1 MTNESRAVSTDAAA
15 GKRKHVAMFLLI
27 VAAAFAVWLALS
39 FSAPARIIKHKI
51 TLAAVALV
59 KSPWEKKADDW
70 EKMADAPVALLESAG
85 AVVDG
90 RIYVFGGIERTSRF
104 GLKGGTAVYVYDPG
118 TDSWTQNAD
127 MPTGVTHV
135 VAAVDGYEVW
145 FAGGWLGSRS
155 GGFDGTREV
164 WVYDTRSDLWRRGPP
179 LPRAIASGALVRHD
193 RWLHFFGGF
202 LGEDGERMSGKHWVL
217 DLDGATT
224 WKPRAPIP
232 EPRGHI
238 SAVTLNDRIYAI
250 GGMHGHHVDARD
262 LTWVHAYDPAGDTW
276 TELAPLPSRRSHN
289 EASTFV
295 HNGRIYVLGGKNY
308 SDHPFF
314 RERGLPYMNAYDPG
328 TDTWSDLPGLPRGLL
343 GPVAAVIDDY
353 LYLTTGS
360 LISVFHGQSATY
372 RRPWHP

>member
-1 MTNESRAVSTDAAA
+1 MTSTNYIAQ
-15 GKRKHVAMFLLI
+15 GKIKYAIAFLLI
-27 VAAAFAVWLALS
+27 VTAAFTTWLALS

-59 KSPWEKKADDW
+59 KSPWEEKAGDW
-70 EKMADAPVALLESAG
+70 EKMADAPVPLLESAG
-85 AVVDG
+85 AVVGG
-90 RIYVFGGIERTSRF
+90 RVYVFGGIERPSRF
-104 GLKGGTAVYVYDPG
+104 GLRGGTAVYVYDPK

-135 VAAVDGYEVW
+135 MAAVDGHRIW

-155 GGFDGTREV
+155 GGFDGTRDV
-164 WVYDTRSDLWRRGPP
+164 WIYDTRSDLWEQGPA

-193 RWLHFFGGF
+193 RKLHFFGGF
-202 LGEDGERMSGKHWVL
+202 LGEDGERMSARHWVL
-217 DLDGATT
+217 DLDGGTAWT
-224 WKPRAPIP
+224 PLSPIP
-232 EPRGHI
+232 QPRGHI
-238 SAVTLNDRIYAI
+238 SAVVLDGRIYAI

-276 TELAPLPSRRSHN
+276 TELAPLPIRRSHN
-289 EASTFV
+289 EASTFAD
-295 HNGRIYVLGGKNY
+295 NGRIYVLGGKNY

-314 RERGLPYMNAYDPG
+314 RERGLPFMSMYDPG

-343 GPVAAVIDDY
+343 GAVAGVIDDH

-372 RRPWHP
+372 RRPWNP